1 MTPPVHVNPTV
12 DALNRLSILQ
22 AHQGGAYREHSAESR
37 AVLGDD
43 IETAAQ
49 ATVDRWVRGR
59 SSGVLILTG
68 NAGTGKTALAEVFC
82 AAAGVDAPT
91 VDGLRELADGRVLVC
106 KDLSGVPE
114 KRRGAILGQARRIID
129 GEVEA
134 LMLLCANEGVLT
146 PLLADGEQLQLL
158 VEQAL
163 VEAVGAGPDD
173 KILVLNMNRQRWTG
187 EGIWPRLLD
196 YAVGEAK
203 WAACSGC
210 PVFEHCPIRRNAAA
224 LRRPEPRE
232 ALRHLMQIA
241 SAETVAPLREMLTV
255 VSHGVTGGATCGS
268 VIERYDREGR
278 SAFTAAEAYFNLL
291 VGGGLAAEDVESV
304 PVFRALAAIGIG
316 EATDLQAD
324 AWLREARG
332 PSAPESVAS
341 AGGSEGD
348 VHAQVRV
355 IRRTLTFAEVGEL
368 ITVDPDRIR
377 VEEAL
382 RGMLATGGG
391 PGYLKLWRRRLY
403 FEAHAAFG
411 GARSALG
418 RLSHYR
424 SFGLMLGTID
434 ELKSGREPAAVR
446 KRLVQGLNFLGAG
459 MPASAGELHLP
470 DPGMT
475 AARDLGSFLPPPPLV
490 VSGSIPIDRVHLG
503 RERVQEHDLLDHDD
517 IRIRI
522 TVEQSAGSAS
532 GSMIVSP
539 SLFEALI
546 GAADYCTPPGPDAPE
561 SAELGQFYARV
572 QSSIDSF
579 AQIRIADGGALKI
592 FCEPNMDEA
601 LDGRF

>member
-1 MTPPVHVNPTV
+1 MTEQVHVNPTV

-22 AHQGGAYREHSAESR
+22 AHQAGAYREHSAESR
-37 AVLGDD
+37 AVLGSD

-49 ATVDRWVRGR
+49 ATVDAWVRGR
-59 SSGVLILTG
+59 SSGVLVLTG

-82 AAAGVDAPT
+82 AAAGVETPT
-91 VDGLRELADGRVLVC
+91 VDGLRELNDGCVLVC
-106 KDLSGVPE
+106 KDLSAVPE
-114 KRRGAILGQARRIID
+114 RRRNAIIKQARRIVD
-129 GEVEA
+129 GEIAA

-146 PLLADGEQLQLL
+146 PLLVEGEPLQPL
-158 VEQAL
+158 VERAL
-163 VEAVGAGPDD
+163 VEAVGAGSDD
-173 KILVLNMNRQRWTG
+173 KVLVLNMNRQRWTG
-187 EGIWPRLLD
+187 ERIWPRLLD
-196 YAVGEAK
+196 YAVGETK
-203 WAACSGC
+203 WTACTGC

-224 LRRPEPRE
+224 LRRPEPRD

-255 VSHGVTGGATCGS
+255 VSHGVTGGATCRS
-268 VIERYDREGR
+268 VIERYDRDGR

-291 VGGGLAAEDVESV
+291 VGGGLALEDVESV

-324 AWLREARG
+324 AWLREAR
-332 PSAPESVAS
+332 SSRVHESVAS

-355 IRRTLTFAEVGEL
+355 IRKTMMFAEVGEL
-368 ITVDPDRIR
+368 ITVDPDRVR

-382 RGMLATGGG
+382 RGMLTAGSG
-391 PGYLKLWRRRLY
+391 PGFLKLWRRRLY

-411 GARSALG
+411 GVRSALG

-424 SFGLMLGTID
+424 SFGLMLDTID
-434 ELKSGREPAAVR
+434 ELKAGREPAGVR

-459 MPASAGELHLP
+459 MPDAAGELHLP

-490 VSGSIPIDRVHLG
+490 VSGSVPIHRVHLA
-503 RERVQEHDLLDHDD
+503 RERAQEQDLLDHDE

-522 TVEQSAGSAS
+522 TVEESAGAVPAS
-532 GSMIVSP
+532 KIVSP

-546 GAADYCTPPGPDAPE
+546 GAADYRTPPGPDAPA
-561 SAELGQFYARV
+561 SAELGQFYGMV
-572 QSSIDSF
+572 QGSVDSF
-579 AQIRIADGGALKI
+579 AQIRIADRGALKI